1 MDVPLPQAFS
11 VALSRLRSS
20 VNIAAWLFGIAAVV
34 QAVVWSLAAWTD
46 MRMLPE
52 EAGSKAPLVV
62 QAETPPTPAD
72 GGAAAINVLEMEAEK
87 KAAKAGAQAAAQI
100 NAVAAQPAPPEV
112 NVARDNMFRLFSSI
126 ALGLGLIGC
135 VCLLPLTGL
144 GALMAAAGRVQGVD
158 RTVNAF
164 VISILLGLIAL
175 PVLGAASGLPF
186 NGAFY
191 AYDTMIRDVNA
202 SPEMSVMSPFVLQY
216 LGLPLVCIVGA
227 AAAGLQFSAGVEAGI
242 IHHADYRI
250 DPKLDAEA
258 SNIKPTSLH
267 GGRNVSLLK
276 RTLGGGDSSDE
287 TPKVGGHPAAAPAAT
302 PEPYEP
308 DEPDEAPVGRPAVGA
323 ARDKG
328 GVIPMKPRLDTDPGD
343 APKRII

>member
-20 VNIAAWLFGIAAVV
+20 VNIAAWLLGVAAVL
-34 QAVVWSLAAWTD
+34 QAVVWALAAWTD
-46 MRMLPE
+46 LRMLPE
-52 EAGSKAPLVV
+52 EAVAQAPLIV
-62 QAETPPTPAD
+62 QSAEAAPAPAD
-72 GGAAAINVLEMEAEK
+72 GGAAAINVLELEAVNT
-87 KAAKAGAQAAAQI
+87 AARTGAAAAAEI
-100 NAVAAQPAPPEV
+100 NAEVAADVVPPAV
-112 NVARDNMFRLFSSI
+112 DAGRDNLFRLLASI
-126 ALGLGLIGC
+126 ALGLGLIGT

-175 PVLGAASGLPF
+175 PILGAVSGLPF
-186 NGAFY
+186 HGAFY
-191 AYDTMIRDVNA
+191 AYDAMIREVTMSADAAVF
-202 SPEMSVMSPFVLQY
+202 SPYVLQY
-216 LGLPLVCIVGA
+216 LGLPIVCVVGA

-242 IHHADYRI
+242 IHHADHRI

-276 RTLGGGDSSDE
+276 RTLGGDADAPSKPDAIDS
-287 TPKVGGHPAAAPAAT
+287 

-308 DEPDEAPVGRPAVGA
+308 APDPTPQPTSRQKVGA
-323 ARDKG
+323 SRKTGEA
-328 GVIPMKPRLDTDPGD
+328 IPMKRPLDTDPGA